1 MSSIATTPA
10 HVHHYPP
17 VLEIV
22 HPILDKTV
30 KLLDGADKLRTAFK
44 VIAVSEALR
53 DYGVLNVL
61 HWKLPR
67 NVAVNR
73 IRRETRSARVCVS
86 QP

>member
-30 KLLDGADKLRTAFK
+30 KLLDGP
-44 VIAVSEALR
+44 INS
-53 DYGVLNVL
+53 G
-61 HWKLPR
+61 LP
-67 NVAVNR
+67 
-73 IRRETRSARVCVS
+73 SK
-86 QP
+86 